1 MLTKPYVRRFFQA
14 VSFTACFALFVS
26 KLSAQSIAQFRGP
39 ARNGIYGET
48 NLLKS
53 WPDEG
58 PSVLWKVEGIG
69 NGYSSPIVSGDR
81 IFVTG
86 EIDSLGY
93 LFAYT
98 KSGTLIWKKQTGREW
113 MENFTGSRST
123 PTLVDGLL
131 YVETSMGRLI
141 CFEANSGNENWSIDM
156 LKDLHGINVRFGYS
170 EGPLINDKL
179 VYCFPG
185 GPDTNAVALDRFTG
199 KIAWVSKA
207 MKDSTAYTS
216 PLLITLPSRK
226 IIVNYSIHNLIGLD
240 AATGELLWNRPLKGD
255 GDIHANTSLYENG
268 SLYYITGRGNG
279 AVKLSL
285 SEDGRT
291 IKEIWNNETV
301 SDVHGGFVKLGNYI
315 YSSQYKPRRYC
326 SVDATTGQVSDS
338 LKFDKGALIYADEML
353 YLYTEKGKVGLVK
366 PDNGKMELIS
376 SFKMPVGTKEFFTIP
391 VISDGVLYL
400 RHGGDTLAY
409 DIRKK

>member
-1 MLTKPYVRRFFQA
+1 
-14 VSFTACFALFVS
+14 
-26 KLSAQSIAQFRGP
+26 
-39 ARNGIYGET
+39 
-48 NLLKS
+48 
-53 WPDEG
+53 
-58 PSVLWKVEGIG
+58 
-69 NGYSSPIVSGDR
+69 
-81 IFVTG
+81 
-86 EIDSLGY
+86 
-93 LFAYT
+93 
-98 KSGTLIWKKQTGREW
+98 
-113 MENFTGSRST
+113 
-123 PTLVDGLL
+123 
-131 YVETSMGRLI
+131 
-141 CFEANSGNENWSIDM
+141 
-156 LKDLHGINVRFGYS
+156 
-170 EGPLINDKL
+170 
-179 VYCFPG
+179 
-185 GPDTNAVALDRFTG
+185 
-199 KIAWVSKA
+199 
-207 MKDSTAYTS
+207 TAYTS

-291 IKEIWNNETV
+291 IKEIWTNETV

-326 SVDATTGQVSDS
+326 SVDATTGLVSDS

-366 PDNGKMELIS
+366 PDNGKMELVS

-391 VISDGVLYL
+391 VISEGVLYL
-400 RHGGDTLAY
+400 RHGGDMLAY